1 MSELKQA
8 LETLQRKAQ
17 TLRATQRRQRPSRRK
32 TPQFKSKREYELYRA
47 KQRGY
52 RKAYKKYK
60 SVHQKYQRY
69 VEKIKGRGGYVVL
82 GRIGRRRHDGEWIL
96 RPRGQEYTR
105 YGFHIRRVSSDWFT
119 RAPKGSYKELEEVF
133 GAFRGKN
140 IFLTESFYRKRKP
153 QIERYIREHPGMH
166 PELREELRIKGE
178 AVDFGRKFNR
188 ELRRV
193 KAMRQDI
200 LKQRFLESTTA
211 TWASKQ
217 AYQRAFKGVY
227 GRLPVASEVVF
238 RKTPIAAKQLEAR
251 VRMIESPTAVW
262 KSPKI
267 PALEA
272 AKLEH
277 IYGKKVKLPEQIW
290 VKLP

>member
-17 TLRATQRRQRPSRRK
+17 TLQATGRRQRPSRGK

-69 VEKIKGRGGYVVL
+69 VEKIKKRGGYVVL
-82 GRIGRRRHDGEWIL
+82 GGIGRRGRWSRHHKKYYEIL
-96 RPRGQEYTR
+96 EPLGQEYTSR
-105 YGFHIRRVSSDWFT
+105 GFHVRRVGSDWYT
-119 RAPKGSYKELEEVF
+119 KAPKGSYQELEEVF

-140 IFLTESFYRKRKP
+140 IFLTESLYRGRKP

-188 ELRRV
+188 EWRRLRRMEQE
-193 KAMRQDI
+193 MR
-200 LKQRFLESTTA
+200 KRRFLESATA

-217 AYQRAFKGVY
+217 AYQRAFKG
-227 GRLPVASEVVF
+227 
-238 RKTPIAAKQLEAR
+238 
-251 VRMIESPTAVW
+251 
-262 KSPKI
+262 
-267 PALEA
+267 
-272 AKLEH
+272 
-277 IYGKKVKLPEQIW
+277 
-290 VKLP
+290 